1 MISLLSFCDIQLW
14 HIILSWLL
22 PFLVGLLLGWLLWG
36 VFKRKY
42 KKTVNERDDYEEA
55 TYNLEAK
62 LDECLKGKKDQQDVI
77 DILRK
82 QLKDRDISASASPAA
97 SRSFAL
103 GIPASSFDK
112 LDADNLQII
121 EGIGPKM
128 SEFLH
133 GKGIGNWE
141 SLSQHDEKY
150 LKSLLDSE
158 GGKYRIIDPLT
169 WPKQAAFAA
178 AGKWEELI
186 TYQKTLSGGKS
197 KKGSDNDSKV
207 EKMLIRMGLLKKYKK
222 DDLKAVEGIGPKIE
236 KLFHEAGIKTW
247 KGLAESKVEDLQ
259 KILERGGSKFQ
270 LADPGTWAQQALL
283 AEEGRW
289 PELTQLQDELKGGR
303 KTSGK

>member
-22 PFLVGLLLGWLLWG
+22 PFLLGLLLGWLLWG
-36 VFKRKY
+36 IFKRRY

-62 LDECLKGKKDQQDVI
+62 LDECLKSKKDQQDVI

-82 QLKDRDISASASPAA
+82 QLKDSETSISAKPGA
-97 SRSFAL
+97 SRSFAF
-103 GIPASSFDK
+103 GIPDSSFEK

-121 EGIGPKM
+121 EGVGPKM

-133 GKGIGNWE
+133 GKGIDNWA

-158 GGKYRIIDPLT
+158 GGKYRIIEPGT

-178 AGKWEELI
+178 EGKWEELI
-186 TYQKTLSGGKS
+186 AFQKTLSGGKS
-197 KKGSDNDSKV
+197 EKGKDNDSKV
-207 EKMLIRMGLLKKYKK
+207 EKILIRMGLLKKYKK
-222 DDLKAVEGIGPKIE
+222 DDLKAIEGIGPKIE
-236 KLFHEAGIKTW
+236 KLFHDAGITTW
-247 KGLAESKVEDLQ
+247 KKLADSKVEDLQ
-259 KILERGGSKFQ
+259 NILAKGGSKFQ
-270 LADPGTWAQQALL
+270 LADPGTWAQQASL
-283 AEEGRW
+283 AEEGKW
-289 PELTQLQDELKGGR
+289 SELTQLQDELKGGR
-303 KTSGK
+303 KT